1 MFILKEIYKP
11 TTSFYLELG
20 YIVQFIEGVLNFVPY
35 KRKAIGL
42 ITDVVEKNLNAYGLN
57 VEFINLKNDKFMNVY
72 VCDENQLKYT
82 VYRKSVTESCWNS
95 LKGVE
100 LNDLGTNLNRDKI
113 NHRLIKGLELVE
125 TDSLG
130 VFLDELKEKFET
142 CHNNVLEICEY
153 VQNSLKN
160 CLSDYKP
167 ILVELVNNDYTFRY
181 VYDKFVKMVFKF
193 TVGSQIYDVWF
204 MLSFKDDLKTV
215 DVTWSK
221 IDRTPIL

>member
-1 MFILKEIYKP
+1 M
-11 TTSFYLELG
+11 
-20 YIVQFIEGVLNFVPY
+20 
-35 KRKAIGL
+35 
-42 ITDVVEKNLNAYGLN
+42 ITDVVGKNLNAYGLN
-57 VEFINLKNDKFMNVY
+57 VEFINLKNDKFVDVY
-72 VCDENQLKYT
+72 VNDENQLKYT

-113 NHRLIKGLELVE
+113 NHRLIKGFELVE

-167 ILVELVNNDYTFRY
+167 ILVELVNNDCSLVGIE
-181 VYDKFVKMVFKF
+181 VYGDNFINTKLDFNLNVGMVDGA
-193 TVGSQIYDVWF
+193 VLNF
-204 MLSFKDDLKTV
+204 MKTV
-215 DVTWSK
+215 ILKNDDVVDVHTK
-221 IDRTPIL
+221 LPRIY